1 MGCTKI
7 SKTNK
12 GESNL
17 FNTIY
22 NGVANG
28 NEQLATHYY
37 NWFES
42 KRFEELFGFNYINAY
57 KKDIQNER
65 LDENGEP
72 KLLHD
77 KETSK
82 YYFLDKNNLK
92 SYFPSSS
99 KGLSKTWSGQ
109 QIKNVTSRLVSS
121 YFKRYSNIDFNNIDF
136 STLTNLPN
144 LDKFIKH
151 EIDKKIAKLNEIVD
165 NGTEDEADVAL
176 AKLGY
181 LEDAS
186 KNLNELKELVVKK
199 FKDIGADYSEDEDN
213 DDYSEDIK
221 ETSRE
226 GVVGKASIERS
237 SRSKVTANVK
247 LRLSLLDDLENK
259 DELWDD
265 FTLLEFDKVYKKLQE
280 LLSNKIPL
288 EGEFLYDNFVK
299 IIKENVKYFP
309 YLKQL
314 NQMLADNKDENFPYE
329 FTQAFYKAK
338 NTFVNEEYIKNE
350 KGYTQNTRDLS
361 NRTDKK
367 VIIKNNLIQGFTN
380 KFIVKDT
387 NGNLILFDHTK
398 QVLLDSIKSLKEM
411 FNRSATLSNKDKA
424 DVKKIEDFKI
434 FTLNTLKKLG
444 LNISDKG
451 FNHYI
456 DYPVDK
462 TLEESTIEERI
473 EIFNKLYNL
482 VAKLSNYAFKEVT
495 VDVNK
500 IFNSTNEFNN
510 LIDSEVFVS
519 DNDMSEDMIQ
529 IGGEKRYVFSNP
541 SHLHMELERWKQDP
555 SILLKEYYSDPYME
569 GARLVK
575 EWFELDINQDKSF
588 EELVEIGR
596 KNLKNVK
603 LGVLGEMTLGGVK
616 NKFEKTTDL
625 GIKDYFTNNINS
637 VLKNQGFVRTI
648 TQADKSTEFTFKT
661 LVNRIKGY
669 LGYNT
674 TLNEF
679 EITDEVKKTYFNYYL
694 SELKRALRANQV
706 VDEAIKN
713 NDYSQLTPHYHFQ
726 YEIKDKDGNTIINP
740 NRFDKSG
747 NAFKSQYFDKL
758 NVKTAKTDIE
768 KEIVDIVYNKD
779 GSLKIKDLSTFTLND
794 LELESKFGEYL
805 QKMITSEA
813 RETLKE
819 MKNLGIIEV
828 KNGKYSNKLLD
839 TNLVEENT
847 SGTGEIGMNNAINKI
862 AINYMINGISNNIEF
877 TKLFTGDIAYYKNP
891 VDFKKRVPATY
902 TDGKYLLLKEG
913 EEAFNIATIE
923 AVMQDSPFLKALKE
937 DNNKNGVDA
946 HTIEM
951 LSNINSTDAQA
962 WITPE
967 RWKFLKV
974 RLGEWSKAHDEV
986 YRKMQS
992 DKNEE
997 WSKEELK
1004 LAAQPVKGVYFY
1016 KINGK
1021 PTYLKYSQAVLSK
1034 AMIKGTDLERV
1045 FNKMV
1050 ENKIDELIT
1059 FDGVKVG
1066 SITPTKIHD
1075 ENGKLLSDEQLT
1087 FNVQTLNNHGWK
1099 LQQDLPVKNFKN
1111 TDVGSQIQKNILAGL
1126 KHFLENS
1133 NFTFKGKKITGEELQ
1148 NELVKTVGNLSDE
1161 GYRRLINKSG
1171 IDKDGKI
1178 TNTRKFYKS
1187 LITELK
1193 SRGGSENLINALES
1207 ETSLFGIPQATGKI
1221 FQIFASMI
1229 NKSIIKIQT
1238 NGGSFIQMADFGL
1251 SLDAVTKGNSGVVLN
1266 PNIDGLKPPMIRT
1279 NEDGSRTV
1287 TPGSVFVPASF
1298 IAKYIPN
1305 WKDYTA
1311 HELFVSYNGGHPI
1324 IDHRIQEN
1332 IIGYR
1337 IPNQGLPSNDALTI
1351 AGILPE
1357 AAGDTIVAY
1366 VGITSK
1372 TGSDYDIDKMYI
1384 MFPQYE
1390 KVIDKTQEEAVF
1402 EQIEKNFRGINNEET
1417 LSNYKNFL
1425 DKFEELDNETLS
1437 SDFIS
1442 DYKNIENKEDRTLFL
1457 RDVRK
1462 ELIKQIVNN
1471 IDSKQV
1477 KSIFKE
1483 LKFKTIGLKYSTK
1496 GFQGEQNKLIEIYKS
1511 VLTNPEVYSDI
1522 MKSIDNDFIKK
1533 EINSLKP
1540 DETSSF
1546 MNAMN
1551 PRDDVKLR
1559 YSFLGGKAGVGME
1572 ANAMTDIWRTGKLV
1586 ISNLANFTWGNYD
1599 KTTKETELDKE
1610 YSEELSEEDLNYYV
1624 SQMVK
1629 EDASKERV
1637 EEFKNSIRK
1646 VKIGE
1651 TLGTILNAFVD
1662 IAKDPYISKGNW
1674 TTSTTNVGN
1683 LMMRMGVHPLYVI
1696 NFLGNPIIEEYN
1708 QFQQN
1713 NEGLFDNNSGD
1724 IFNKFKGH
1732 IIEKSLG
1739 DINSKFILIYKT
1751 YFNTLNKDT
1760 FKKIKEEILNLE
1772 NGNNLT
1778 EQEFD
1783 LFVKESERLYDEVY
1797 KPQSLNLFDRT
1808 TEQYNKNKL
1817 NLEYFRNSIKNKD
1830 SVDLN
1835 FRITLLNEFRN
1846 IQSSSKFL
1854 KSIVDF
1860 GKLDVNGIG
1869 KDPNMI
1875 FQYEDLL
1882 KEILEN
1888 AEKTIDENG
1897 KPIKGVIKGFESKL
1911 DNTILAKYYNN
1922 LLKVKTIL
1930 EQNPSMF
1937 PMSIESVRGII
1948 KTMVD
1953 DITKSYSKKE
1963 EVSEKISKQ
1972 FRTYIYS
1979 KVFDIQDSDRKKV
1992 IDNMPK
1998 YLQKFQLEN
2007 KGKYFMID
2015 NLNVVGTEI
2024 GLNNSDRSLEF
2035 QRMFT
2040 NSWEQLFEDHPQFA
2054 ESLVKYS
2061 YLTSGF
2067 NSNRTQF
2074 YSYIP
2079 FEYFIK
2085 LNINGKLN
2093 DIFSKGNFDEFENK
2107 FYLNNLNDT
2116 SIVKNVL
2123 ASDVS
2128 VTPNNE
2134 NGLISE
2140 KNKGQFITVNNEYYR
2155 LIGKNEDNSFVY
2167 IKINNT
2173 PVTNDYNVELQL
2185 NSFDDSI
2192 LKVGELL
2199 EQQEEQP
2206 VNLEPETKQE
2216 VKSEVNNI
2224 EVVERY
2230 SIEDVKANPNKI
2242 YVFGDNLQRTGT
2254 GGQAIIRNNENTFG
2268 IATKLK
2274 PTRNEDAYM
2283 SDDNIDMN
2291 RQNIDSDINKIKNDG
2306 RIIVFPKDG
2315 LGTGLA
2321 KLKEKAPQ
2329 TYGYLTQRLLEEF
2342 RFNNNTGE
2350 IISNKPQQLS
2360 LFDQLEQDKQRWEE
2374 VKNKWI
2380 ESGRTEADFNSMSN
2394 EEREH
2399 TIKNCLGL

>member
-12 GESNL
+12 GKSNL

-22 NGVANG
+22 NGVANN
-28 NEQLATHYY
+28 NEQLATFYY

-42 KRFEELFGFNYINAY
+42 KRFDELFGFNYINAY
-57 KKDIQNER
+57 KKGIQNER

-72 KLLHD
+72 KLLYD
-77 KETSK
+77 EETSK

-121 YFKRYSNIDFNNIDF
+121 YFKKYSNIDFNNIDF

-151 EIDKKIAKLNEIVD
+151 EIDKKITKLNEIVD

-181 LEDAS
+181 LEDVS

-213 DDYSEDIK
+213 DDFSEDVK

-288 EGEFLYDNFVK
+288 EGEFLYDKFVK
-299 IIKENVKYFP
+299 IINENVKYFP

-314 NQMLADNKDENFPYE
+314 NQMLADNKDENFQYE

-338 NTFVNEEYIKNE
+338 NTFVNEEYKKNE
-350 KGYTQNTRDLS
+350 FGYTQETRDLS
-361 NRTDKK
+361 NRTEKK
-367 VIIKNNLIQGFTN
+367 VIIKEKLIQGFTSR
-380 KFIVKDT
+380 FISKDA
-387 NGNLILFDHTK
+387 NGNLSFLETSK
-398 QVLLDSIKSLKEM
+398 QSLLDTIKSLKEV

-424 DVKKIEDFKI
+424 DVKKIEDFKT

-444 LNISDKG
+444 LNISDKA
-451 FNHYI
+451 FNYYI
-456 DYPVDK
+456 GYPVDIK
-462 TLEESTIEERI
+462 LEELSEEERI
-473 EIFNKLYNL
+473 KIFNNIYNL
-482 VAKLSNYAFKEVT
+482 MAKLSNYAFKIPT
-495 VDVNK
+495 TDVNK
-500 IFNSTNEFNN
+500 IFNSTDVFNK
-510 LIDSEVFVS
+510 LVDSEVFVS

-555 SILLKEYYSDPYME
+555 SILLKEYYSDPYMD

-575 EWFELDINQDKSF
+575 EWFELDKNKDKSF

-648 TQADKSTEFTFKT
+648 TQADKSTEFVFKT

-694 SELKRALRANQV
+694 SELKRALRAKQV
-706 VDEAIKN
+706 VQEAIDK
-713 NDYSQLTPHYHFQ
+713 NDYSQLTPHYHYNYGDFL
-726 YEIKDKDGNTIINP
+726 ENPESIKSFN
-740 NRFDKSG
+740 G

-768 KEIVDIVYNKD
+768 KEIVDIIYNKD

-805 QKMITSEA
+805 QQMITSEA
-813 RETLKE
+813 RKTLKE

-902 TDGKYLLLKEG
+902 TDGKYLLLKES

-923 AVMQDSPFLKALKE
+923 AVMQDSPFLEALKK
-937 DNNKNGVDA
+937 DNDKNGVDA

-967 RWKFLKV
+967 RWKFFKV
-974 RLGEWSKAHDEV
+974 RLGEWSKSHDEV

-1050 ENKIDELIT
+1050 ENEIDELIT

-1075 ENGKLLSDEQLT
+1075 ENGKLLSDDQLI

-1133 NFTFKGKKITGEELQ
+1133 NFTFRGKKITGEELQ

-1161 GYRRLINKSG
+1161 GYRRLINKAG
-1171 IDKDGKI
+1171 VDKDGKI

-1207 ETSLFGIPQATGKI
+1207 ETTLFGIPQATGKI

-1229 NKSIIKIQT
+1229 NKAVIKIQT

-1251 SLDAVTKGNSGVVLN
+1251 SLDAVTKGNSGIVLN
-1266 PNIDGLKPPMIRT
+1266 PNVDGLKPPMIRT
-1279 NEDGSRTV
+1279 NEDGSRIV

-1311 HELFVSYNGGHPI
+1311 HELFVNYNGGHPI

-1372 TGSDYDIDKMYI
+1372 TGSDYDIDKMYV

-1390 KVIDKTQEEAVF
+1390 KVIDKTTEEAVF

-1425 DKFEELDNETLS
+1425 DKFEELDNDVLS

-1442 DYKNIENKEDRTLFL
+1442 DYKNIENKEEKTLFL
-1457 RDVRK
+1457 RNVRK

-1483 LKFKTIGLKYSTK
+1483 LEFKTIGLKYSTK
-1496 GFQGEQNKLIEIYKS
+1496 GFTGEQNKLIEIYKS

-1546 MNAMN
+1546 MNAVN

-1624 SQMVK
+1624 SEMVK
-1629 EDASKERV
+1629 EGASKERI

-1646 VKIGE
+1646 IKIGE

-1724 IFNKFKGH
+1724 IFNKFKEH

-1739 DINSKFILIYKT
+1739 DINSKFILVYKT
-1751 YFNTLNKDT
+1751 YFNKLT
-1760 FKKIKEEILNLE
+1760 KIKETLDDTKKEEDIKILEKQYDIIKSEILNLE

-1783 LFVKESERLYDEVY
+1783 LFIKESERLYDEVY

-1808 TEQYNKNKL
+1808 TEQYNRNKL

-1875 FQYEDLL
+1875 FQYEELL

-1888 AEKTIDENG
+1888 AEKTVDENG
-1897 KPIKGVIKGFESKL
+1897 KPIKGIIKGFESKL
-1911 DNTILAKYYNN
+1911 DNTILSKYYNN
-1922 LLKVKTIL
+1922 LLKIKTIL

-1937 PMSIESVRGII
+1937 PMSIENVRGII

-2015 NLNVVGTEI
+2015 NLNIVDTTI

-2140 KNKGQFITVNNEYYR
+2140 KNKGQFITVNKEYYR
-2155 LIGKNEDNSFVY
+2155 LIGKNKDNSFVY

-2192 LKVGELL
+2192 LKVEEPL
-2199 EQQEEQP
+2199 EIQYEQSIP
-2206 VNLEPETKQE
+2206 LESETKQE
-2216 VKSEVNNI
+2216 IKSEVVNKTSIQMQPQNVEKILNGTKTTTIRESIPKGGNI
-2224 EVVERY
+2224 AVGETKIVNFGGKDFYVTNRGHLTIQEAGGLENILKSEGLN
-2230 SIEDVKANPNKI
+2230 SIDDFMYNQSKSWAKGNGKM
-2242 YVFGDNLQRTGT
+2242 YVFD
-2254 GGQAIIRNNENTFG
+2254 IKESFEN
-2268 IATKLK
+2268 I
-2274 PTRNEDAYM
+2274 
-2283 SDDNIDMN
+2283 
-2291 RQNIDSDINKIKNDG
+2291 
-2306 RIIVFPKDG
+2306 
-2315 LGTGLA
+2315 
-2321 KLKEKAPQ
+2321 
-2329 TYGYLTQRLLEEF
+2329 
-2342 RFNNNTGE
+2342 
-2350 IISNKPQQLS
+2350 NKPQQLS
-2360 LFDQLEQDKQRWEE
+2360 LFDNLQESKTMSNLKEMFNNGLMLDKF
-2374 VKNKWI
+2374 N
-2380 ESGRTEADFNSMSN
+2380 ESGINNVDDLNKLSEN
-2394 EEREH
+2394 E
-2399 TIKNCLGL
+2399 LGELLKKICK

>member
-22 NGVANG
+22 NRVANG

-42 KRFEELFGFNYINAY
+42 KRFDELFGFNYINAY
-57 KKDIQNER
+57 KKGIQNER

-72 KLLHD
+72 KLLYD
-77 KETSK
+77 EETSK

-213 DDYSEDIK
+213 DDYSEDVK

-237 SRSKVTANVK
+237 SKSKITANVK

-288 EGEFLYDNFVK
+288 EGEFLYDNFIK
-299 IIKENVKYFP
+299 IINENVKYFP

-338 NTFVNEEYIKNE
+338 NTFVNEEYKKNE
-350 KGYTQNTRDLS
+350 KGYTQETRDLS

-367 VIIKNNLIQGFTN
+367 VIIKDKLIQGFTS

-398 QVLLDSIKSLKEM
+398 QVLIDSVKSLKEM
-411 FNRSATLSNKDKA
+411 FNRSATLSNKDKV
-424 DVKKIEDFKI
+424 DVKKIEDFKT

-456 DYPVDK
+456 EYPIDIK
-462 TLEESTIEERI
+462 LEELTEEERNK
-473 EIFNKLYNL
+473 IFNNIYNL
-482 VAKLSNYAFKEVT
+482 VAKLSNYAFKELT
-495 VDVNK
+495 TDVNK
-500 IFNSTNEFNN
+500 IFNSTNEFNK
-510 LIDSEVFVS
+510 LIDSEVFIS

-529 IGGEKRYVFSNP
+529 IGGQKRYVFSNP

-575 EWFELDINQDKSF
+575 EWFELDTNQDKSF

-669 LGYNT
+669 LGYNV

-758 NVKTAKTDIE
+758 NIKTAKTDIE
-768 KEIVDIVYNKD
+768 KEIVNIIYNKD

-819 MKNLGIIEV
+819 MKNLGIIEL
-828 KNGKYSNKLLD
+828 KNGGYINKLLD
-839 TNLVEENT
+839 TNLVSEYTEGVGQVAENAALT
-847 SGTGEIGMNNAINKI
+847 KI

-923 AVMQDSPFLKALKE
+923 AVMQDSPFLEALKK
-937 DNNKNGVDA
+937 DNDENGVDA

-974 RLGEWSKAHDEV
+974 RLGEWSKSHDEV

-1004 LAAQPVKGVYFY
+1004 LAAQPLKGVYFY

-1075 ENGKLLSDEQLT
+1075 ENGKLLSDDQLN

-1161 GYRRLINKSG
+1161 GYRRLINKAG

-1207 ETSLFGIPQATGKI
+1207 ETTLFGIPQATGKI

-1229 NKSIIKIQT
+1229 NKAVIKIQT

-1251 SLDAVTKGNSGVVLN
+1251 SLDAVTKGNSGIVLN

-1372 TGSDYDIDKMYI
+1372 TGSDYDVDKMYV

-1390 KVIDKTQEEAVF
+1390 KVIDKTTEEAVF

-1425 DKFEELDNETLS
+1425 DKFEELDNEVLS
-1437 SDFIS
+1437 GDFIS
-1442 DYKNIENKEDRTLFL
+1442 DYKNIKNKEEKTLFL
-1457 RDVRK
+1457 RNIRK

-1477 KSIFKE
+1477 KNVFKE
-1483 LKFKTIGLKYSTK
+1483 LEFKTIGLKYSTK
-1496 GFQGEQNKLIEIYKS
+1496 GFAGEQNKLIEIYKS

-1599 KTTKETELDKE
+1599 KATKETELDKE

-1637 EEFKNSIRK
+1637 EEFKNSIK
-1646 VKIGE
+1646 KIKIGE

-1713 NEGLFDNNSGD
+1713 NEGLFENNSGD
-1724 IFNKFKGH
+1724 IFNKFL
-1732 IIEKSLG
+1732 EY
-1739 DINSKFILIYKT
+1739 INTT
-1751 YFNTLNKDT
+1751 YGEYD
-1760 FKKIKEEILNLE
+1760 KK
-1772 NGNNLT
+1772 
-1778 EQEFD
+1778 
-1783 LFVKESERLYDEVY
+1783 
-1797 KPQSLNLFDRT
+1797 PLNLFDRT
-1808 TEQYNKNKL
+1808 TNQHNEFKL

-1888 AEKTIDENG
+1888 AEKTVDENG

-1911 DNTILAKYYNN
+1911 DNTILSKYYNN
-1922 LLKVKTIL
+1922 LLKIKTVL

-1953 DITKSYSKKE
+1953 DITKSYSKKGKMSE
-1963 EVSEKISKQ
+1963 EISKQ

-2015 NLNVVGTEI
+2015 NLNIVDTTI

-2067 NSNRTQF
+2067 NVNRTQF

-2140 KNKGQFITVNNEYYR
+2140 KNKGQFITVNSEYYR

-2192 LKVGELL
+2192 LQVGEPL

-2206 VNLEPETKQE
+2206 IVSYNETKQE
-2216 VKSEVNNI
+2216 VKSEVSNNVIFEEEQTSGYANRTKKNASADATIAFAIDFNTAGEKLTKNSVLGQGKKYIPIDINNDVETDEIVNNI
-2224 EVVERY
+2224 VNELNFVNAKTLNIAGNGIYTFGKGENVQKNLDDYVYEILKQVIESPNLNTKIE
-2230 SIEDVKANPNKI
+2230 SI
-2242 YVFGDNLQRTGT
+2242 RS
-2254 GGQAIIRNNENTFG
+2254 GGQTGIDEAGTKAGIKLGLKTLTLAPKGWIFRNVDNKDVSNEQQFKARFG
-2268 IATKLK
+2268 
-2274 PTRNEDAYM
+2274 
-2283 SDDNIDMN
+2283 
-2291 RQNIDSDINKIKNDG
+2291 
-2306 RIIVFPKDG
+2306 
-2315 LGTGLA
+2315 
-2321 KLKEKAPQ
+2321 
-2329 TYGYLTQRLLEEF
+2329 EF
-2342 RFNNNTGE
+2342 
-2350 IISNKPQQLS
+2350 NKPQQLS

-2374 VKNKWI
+2374 VKDKWI

-2399 TIKNCLGL
+2399 TIKNCL